1 MGYLSGFYIVS
12 CRGLTTI
19 LNTMDIITLAIATY
33 QFPSVVELM
42 SRTLDIIFFQVTSYS
57 LGFMTDQ

>member
-12 CRGLTTI
+12 CRDLTTI
-19 LNTMDIITLAIATY
+19 LNTMDIITLDIATY
-33 QFPSVVELM
+33 QFPSFVELM
-42 SRTLDIIFFQVTSYS
+42 SCTLDIIFFQVTSYS